1 MPFAGRE
8 KPRLEGRAQPQLARR
23 AQPRLAGRAQS
34 RLARRAQPRLA
45 ERARP
50 QFAGRAKPRLADLFF
65 LILFCAFGWVGCS
78 NASPEANAPGFTV
91 LGTKKEKGISELE
104 VSYPSDSLT
113 VRGFLYLPKKGGHR
127 PTVIFNHGGVSG
139 VSADVKRRA
148 RDLADEGYVVFAPT
162 YRGEGG
168 SQGRIEV
175 AGGEVNDVLAAA
187 ELLARNPHVDA
198 SRMAIAGSSHGA
210 LISVLAASRAPD
222 RFRCVV
228 DACGVMDVIT
238 WYEFLVQSK
247 GVQAVSDS
255 LSLAIYGNGPADR
268 PDAFRI
274 RQATRVAGD
283 IRIPM
288 LMQYAK
294 QDTIVPLGQAQIMNQ
309 AMIQAGHPAPELR
322 IYEQLGHAFW
332 FWNDPKSHTKEQ
344 LEEAEKSWKDFTE
357 FLEHHL
363 KKS

>member
-1 MPFAGRE
+1 MP
-8 KPRLEGRAQPQLARR
+8 LV
-23 AQPRLAGRAQS
+23 
-34 RLARRAQPRLA
+34 
-45 ERARP
+45 ERA
-50 QFAGRAKPRLADLFF
+50 KLRLADLLVLFV
-65 LILFCAFGWVGCS
+65 FCAFGWVGCS
-78 NASPEANAPGFTV
+78 NAASETNVAPGFTV
-91 LGTKKEKGISELE
+91 LGTKKEKGITELE

-113 VRGFLYLPKKGGHR
+113 VRGFLYLPKKGGRR

-139 VSADVKRRA
+139 VSVDVRRRS

-187 ELLARNPHVDA
+187 DLLSRNPRVAPD
-198 SRMAIAGSSHGA
+198 RMAIAGSSHGA
-210 LISVLAASRAPD
+210 LVSVLAAARAPD

-228 DACGVMDVIT
+228 DACGVMDVVT
-238 WYEFLVQSK
+238 WYQYLVDSK

-255 LSLAIYGNGPADR
+255 LSMAIYGNGPADR
-268 PDAFRI
+268 PDAFKI
-274 RQATRVAGD
+274 RQATRVAPD
-283 IRIPM
+283 IRIPV

-294 QDTIVPLGQAQIMNQ
+294 QDTIVPLGQAQLFLQ
-309 AMIQAGHPAPELR
+309 AMAQAGHPAPTLI

-357 FLEHHL
+357 FLEDHL
-363 KKS
+363 KKG

>member
-1 MPFAGRE
+1 MPFAE
-8 KPRLEGRAQPQLARR
+8 
-23 AQPRLAGRAQS
+23 
-34 RLARRAQPRLA
+34 
-45 ERARP
+45 
-50 QFAGRAKPRLADLFF
+50 RAKPRLAEL
-65 LILFCAFGWVGCS
+65 LLLLVLTTFGSGCS
-78 NASPEANAPGFTV
+78 NASSETNTAPGFTV
-91 LGTKKEKGISELE
+91 LGTKKEKGITEME

-113 VRGFLYLPKKGGHR
+113 VRGFLYLPKKGGRR

-139 VSADVKRRA
+139 VSADMKRRS

-175 AGGEVNDVLAAA
+175 AAGEVNDVLTAAD
-187 ELLARNPHVDA
+187 LLAKNPRVAPD
-198 SRMAIAGSSHGA
+198 RMAIAGSSHGA
-210 LISVLAASRAPD
+210 LIAVLAAARAPN

-228 DACGVMDVIT
+228 DACGVMDVVT
-238 WYEFLVQSK
+238 WYQYLIDSK
-247 GVQAVSDS
+247 GMQAVSDS

-294 QDTIVPLGQAQIMNQ
+294 QDTIVPLGQAQIMSQ
-309 AMIQAGHPAPELR
+309 AMVQAGQPAPELR
-322 IYEQLGHAFW
+322 VYEQLGHAFW
-332 FWNDPKSHTKEQ
+332 FWNDPKAHTKEE
-344 LEEAEKSWKDFTE
+344 LEEAETSWDDFTE
-357 FLEHHL
+357 FLEDHL